1 MATVRKSYW
10 EGPMTVVFGFW
21 KKKSALELN
30 SIKMSW
36 GPHCGA

>member
-10 EGPMTVVFGFW
+10 TVVFGFW